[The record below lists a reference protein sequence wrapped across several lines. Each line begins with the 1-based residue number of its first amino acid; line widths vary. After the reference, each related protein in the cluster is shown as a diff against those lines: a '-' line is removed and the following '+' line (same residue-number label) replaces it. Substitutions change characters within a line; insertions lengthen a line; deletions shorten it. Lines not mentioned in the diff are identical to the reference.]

1 MATKKKK
8 KDNKKKSN
16 SRPSF
21 GNKHGKLYVVED
33 LEKIMNAVFLPQTT
47 AFDKQFAMAAAYA
60 SDVVE
65 YAKDNG
71 VILDFTV
78 ETEGTLTELIL
89 PKWVLFKRRQNRG
102 DEWARDQ
109 LEKSVAAYQ
118 LFLLCNY
125 INQTRETTGL
135 LGTIE
140 RNKMARAGIVVQANN
155 EKKHKKATFD
165 PFEVMHRLSEE
176 CFSFSDEATDFVCSL
191 VPFRQEVTDVFINK
205 IVDIADAA
213 TDDSGE

>member
-8 KDNKKKSN
+8 KENKKKSN

-47 AFDKQFAMAAAYA
+47 AFDKQLAMAAAYA

-71 VILDFTV
+71 AILDFTV
-78 ETEGTLTELIL
+78 ETEGALAELIL
-89 PKWVLFKRRQNRG
+89 PKWVLFKRGQGRG

-176 CFSFSDEATDFVCSL
+176 CFSFSDEPTDFVCSL
-191 VPFRQEVTDVFINK
+191 APFRQEVTDVFIDK
-205 IVDIADAA
+205 MVDIADAA
-213 TDDSGE
+213 TEDAEE